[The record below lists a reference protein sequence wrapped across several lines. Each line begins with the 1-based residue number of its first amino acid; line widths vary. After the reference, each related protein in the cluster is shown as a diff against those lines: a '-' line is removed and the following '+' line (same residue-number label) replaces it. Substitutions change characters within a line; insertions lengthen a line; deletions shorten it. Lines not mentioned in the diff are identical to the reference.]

1 MQDLTEKSCIRK
13 KKKKEIEQNFVLR
26 SFFEK
31 IKFKNFLSHSQIF

>member
-13 KKKKEIEQNFVLR
+13 KKKEIKQNFVLR